1 MAWLTIPTECGY
13 SLHVPTCITWHV
25 YAVFHKTSFHLK
37 FSMFGRS
44 VFSFGTLQGPCPV
57 GFSKSVDLRT
67 NGCLGREMAHTQA
80 PGRFQRCRSCRH
92 RFIKKLESFQPFD
105 LKNMV
110 QLSGK
115 TQATHEIIHGKLC
128 EDDDEAVGPLLK
140 NPKTSIQKLSCAIVS
155 KKTWKGDPQ
164 EMFEHFHVRN
174 MIFAVAL
181 GPKIGQK
188 SKDVDGYSWEDGLGH
203 PKPSHWQLSDLCM
216 NSASNKTGYLVM
228 ACYGCVFYDSSSIID
243 DP

>member
-1 MAWLTIPTECGY
+1 
-13 SLHVPTCITWHV
+13 
-25 YAVFHKTSFHLK
+25 
-37 FSMFGRS
+37 MFGRS

-128 EDDDEAVGPLLK
+128 QDDDEAVGPLLK

-155 KKTWKGDPQ
+155 KKT
-164 EMFEHFHVRN
+164 
-174 MIFAVAL
+174 
-181 GPKIGQK
+181 
-188 SKDVDGYSWEDGLGH
+188 
-203 PKPSHWQLSDLCM
+203 
-216 NSASNKTGYLVM
+216 
-228 ACYGCVFYDSSSIID
+228 
-243 DP
+243 